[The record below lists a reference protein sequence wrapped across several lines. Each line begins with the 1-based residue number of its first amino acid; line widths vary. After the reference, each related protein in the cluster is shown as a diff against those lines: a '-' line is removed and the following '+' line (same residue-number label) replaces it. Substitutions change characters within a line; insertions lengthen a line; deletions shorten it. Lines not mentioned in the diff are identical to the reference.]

1 MRTFIITL
9 ALFSVTPSI
18 AYDGSKNEIETEIL
32 NHAVIP
38 CATLASLVGIQEVS
52 DYRPDLTA
60 KQHGEIS
67 LHSLVESISNA
78 YPVVAKDME
87 RRVYLK
93 VYRELRRERMKIYQ
107 LTVASC
113 VSGALYGTT
122 RMDRVHTLMSDEFL
136 SQLAATGWDEPPY
149 RMNR

>member
-67 LHSLVESISNA
+67 LHSLVESIS
-78 YPVVAKDME
+78 KG
-87 RRVYLK
+87 
-93 VYRELRRERMKIYQ
+93 
-107 LTVASC
+107 VASVLRSRLVGLLC
-113 VSGALYGTT
+113 S
-122 RMDRVHTLMSDEFL
+122 LMEVPVPEGLPSLGLHVD
-136 SQLAATGWDEPPY
+136 S
-149 RMNR
+149 